1 MGLRW
6 LRQRAGWP
14 VEDHT
19 QTLRVYI
26 PTHDIERVR
35 PGVLPA
41 HLDGG
46 DARLNGMQYARCG
59 PIPKKRRGGV
69 GLHGG
74 AGKAGRNTSR

>member
-1 MGLRW
+1 MK
-6 LRQRAGWP
+6 
-14 VEDHT
+14 DHT

-46 DARLNGMQYARCG
+46 DGRLTGMQYARCG

-69 GLHGG
+69 GLNGG
-74 AGKAGRNTSR
+74 VRKASRVTSR